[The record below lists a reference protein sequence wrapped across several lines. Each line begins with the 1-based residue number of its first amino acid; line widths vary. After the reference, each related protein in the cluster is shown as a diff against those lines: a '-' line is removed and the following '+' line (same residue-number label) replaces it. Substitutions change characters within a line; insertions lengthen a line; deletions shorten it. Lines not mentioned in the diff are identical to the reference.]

1 LSLPATI
8 VRQHDRDRFQTALFA
23 PAERREALFA
33 LYAFNYELA
42 RVREI
47 VREPMLGRIRLQWWR
62 EVVDAAF
69 SGGAVRR
76 HDVVEALSAAIRAH
90 ALSRD
95 RFERLIDAREA
106 DLDPE
111 PLPSLA
117 ALEAYAES
125 SSGSLTS
132 LAAELLGAREPAA
145 LDAARDVGVGY
156 AIAGLLRAMPFHA
169 RTGRSY
175 IPAGVAANCG
185 LDPDDYAA
193 RRASPALRAAVATLA
208 AAAETHLAAARRT
221 RREVPVSALAAMLPA
236 IIAGRFLKRLAA
248 AGHDPFAAALARPD
262 PLQSWRLLAAALRGR
277 F

>member
-33 LYAFNYELA
+33 LYAFNYEVA
-42 RVREI
+42 RVRDI

-62 EVVDAAF
+62 EAVDAAF

-76 HDVVEALSAAIRAH
+76 HDVVEALSGVIRAH

-106 DLDPE
+106 DLDRE
-111 PLPSLA
+111 PPPSLA
-117 ALEAYAES
+117 ELDAYAEA
-125 SSGSLTS
+125 SSGSLTC

-145 LDAARDVGVGY
+145 LEAARDVGIGY
-156 AIAGLLRAMPFHA
+156 AVAGLIRAMPFHA

-175 IPAGVAANCG
+175 IPARVAADCG

-193 RRASPALRAAVATLA
+193 GRTSPALRAAVATLA
-208 AAAETHLAAARRT
+208 TTAETRLAAARRM
-221 RREVPVSALAAMLPA
+221 RREVPLSALAAMLPA
-236 IIAGRFLKRLAA
+236 IVAGRSLKRLAA
-248 AGHDPFAAALARPD
+248 AGYDPFAAALARPD
-262 PLQSWRLLAAALRGR
+262 PLQSWRLLAAALRRR